1 MDLDRQL
8 IKEVESHP
16 ILYDPSQTGYKN
28 IENKREVWNKIG
40 RKLIGG
46 KDEVTSGILLFVF
59 FSKLVYVSN
68 CI

>member
-28 IENKREVWNKIG
+28 IEKKREVWNKIG

-46 KDEVTSGILLFVF
+46 KDEITSGICSHCS
-59 FSKLVYVSN
+59 FSLVS
-68 CI
+68 